1 MDFIMPVYVINKVL
15 RQLGL
20 WLLLLSS
27 AVYAE
32 SFTVESAQITSI
44 GKGYTLT
51 AKIKYP
57 LTLRVI
63 EALDN
68 GIPITFKQ
76 QFELVG
82 SDSLLGKYWPRGLLA
97 ELFEPS
103 FELLLELEPP
113 QAVIALTKTA
123 VVNKYS
129 GNFIDIS
136 LE

>member
-1 MDFIMPVYVINKVL
+1 MGWIISLSVMVL
-15 RQLGL
+15 KSL
-20 WLLLLSS
+20 
-27 AVYAE
+27 
-32 SFTVESAQITSI
+32 
-44 GKGYTLT
+44 
-51 AKIKYP
+51 
-57 LTLRVI
+57 
-63 EALDN
+63 
-68 GIPITFKQ
+68 
-76 QFELVG
+76 
-82 SDSLLGKYWPRGLLA
+82 LLGKYWPRGLLA